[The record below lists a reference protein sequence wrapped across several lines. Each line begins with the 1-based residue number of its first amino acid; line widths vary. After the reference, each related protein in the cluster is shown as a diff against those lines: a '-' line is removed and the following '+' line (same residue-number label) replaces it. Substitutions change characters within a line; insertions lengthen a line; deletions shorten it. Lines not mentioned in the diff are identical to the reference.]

1 MLQRQSLLDY
11 TNLFSS
17 NEYENNLKNYT
28 KIFSVTK
35 KFFFYI
41 DFEKVRLTK
50 TYCTKCKN
58 QRKKIKSVK
67 YQIFVAKYSRICSK
81 YESEDKNIFK
91 EKNQLKY

>member
-58 QRKKIKSVK
+58 
-67 YQIFVAKYSRICSK
+67 
-81 YESEDKNIFK
+81 
-91 EKNQLKY
+91 